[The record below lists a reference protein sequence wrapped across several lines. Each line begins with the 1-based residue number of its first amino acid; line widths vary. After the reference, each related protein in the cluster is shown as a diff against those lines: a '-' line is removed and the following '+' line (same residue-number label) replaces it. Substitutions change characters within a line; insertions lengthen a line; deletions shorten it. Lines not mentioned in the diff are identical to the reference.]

1 MGFRLRR
8 LPAKQQPQG
17 PRDSPAPLC
26 RTATGGAGCEIGLR
40 SFPEFW
46 PVGAGV
52 CSPMSVSCPFA
63 DCSPQE
69 LGWCR
74 WGTEPRCCLAQLGSG
89 GIAGAWAQKVFARP
103 ILYPVKE
110 DTLGVG
116 FRLRR
121 SPAKPQGPG
130 GQRQPSPALPDMER
144 QAGCQNGL
152 RWYPEQRRGGAC
164 VCCPRSVSCLF
175 AESSAQELGGCRWG
189 DSASRFSGQ
198 VCLRCITGAWA

>member
-1 MGFRLRR
+1 MY
-8 LPAKQQPQG
+8 
-17 PRDSPAPLC
+17 
-26 RTATGGAGCEIGLR
+26 
-40 SFPEFW
+40 
-46 PVGAGV
+46 
-52 CSPMSVSCPFA
+52 SPMSVSCPLS

-69 LGWCR
+69 LGWCH
-74 WGTEPRCCLAQLGSG
+74 WGDGASGCLAQLGSG

-103 ILYPVKE
+103 ILYPAEE

-116 FRLRR
+116 FRLRS

-130 GQRQPSPALPDMER
+130 GQSQPSPALPDMEW

-152 RWYPEQRRGGAC
+152 RCFPEQRRGGAC

-175 AESSAQELGGCRWG
+175 AECSAQDLGGCRWG
-189 DSASRFSGQ
+189 DRASRFSGQ